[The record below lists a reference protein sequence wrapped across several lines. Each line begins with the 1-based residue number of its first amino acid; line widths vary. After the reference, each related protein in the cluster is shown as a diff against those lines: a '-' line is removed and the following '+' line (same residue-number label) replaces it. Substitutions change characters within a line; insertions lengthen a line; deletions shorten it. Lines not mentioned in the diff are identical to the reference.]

1 MEDAMK
7 IWNGYVHEHKELSY
21 KLIEDLKMYFNGD
34 WKSQANTKQ

>member
-21 KLIEDLKMYFNGD
+21 KVHNIDSYLLIDSYETL
-34 WKSQANTKQ
+34 A